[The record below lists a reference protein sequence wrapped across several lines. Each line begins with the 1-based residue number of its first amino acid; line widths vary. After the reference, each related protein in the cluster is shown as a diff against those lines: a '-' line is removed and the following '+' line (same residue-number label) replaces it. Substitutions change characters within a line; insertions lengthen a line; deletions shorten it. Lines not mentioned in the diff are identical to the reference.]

1 MGGKIPQPIR
11 LAVIRKWLRGYS
23 RDGIA
28 KEEGIGNGTV
38 SAILEQCRKEDIDFD
53 LLRAVALLLKDRKIR
68 IEDFAPLFRLKSML
82 EEKEVQLE
90 MPQNDN
96 LFSEYRKFEAIIIA
110 FEVLCFKN
118 GVTMDQFFANVADI
132 YSLYERYGASEK
144 GLFDYVVRLKHDIE
158 WQQKEI
164 QRLRLETK
172 DEVERKGATMNLLQD
187 YKANSPLFE
196 FTKRELEK
204 VSKERDVC
212 QKQLENVRE
221 QFERIVWDKKEDEY
235 GWSVYS
241 EGADEAEARLR
252 TEMDVNEMDY
262 YLSRLSKIGL
272 RKIIFDFSHYPSEYT
287 APIRHMIDIYDKLHS
302 PSPRK

>member
-118 GVTMDQFFANVADI
+118 GVTMDQFFANVADL

-235 GWSVYS
+235 GWSVCS
-241 EGADEAEARLR
+241 EGADEAGARLR

>member
-118 GVTMDQFFANVADI
+118 GVTMDQFFANVADL

-241 EGADEAEARLR
+241 EGEDEAEARLR